1 MVEGR
6 GPFFPMPLIRGTE
19 PPLPLIRYYR
29 PLNTMSLDR
38 RAIRLRNQPHG
49 SPHAAFASHVAEAS
63 LAYRSFCKTL
73 SGFPGGKAII
83 TDGRGHH
90 NVLLALFGN
99 PWLTL
104 GGASRLTCAVTMKMH
119 SLMSPLLS
127 VDRQGR

>member
-49 SPHAAFASHVAEAS
+49 SPQAAFASHVAEAS
-63 LAYRSFCKTL
+63 LAYRSFCTTL
-73 SGFPGGKAII
+73 S
-83 TDGRGHH
+83 
-90 NVLLALFGN
+90 
-99 PWLTL
+99 
-104 GGASRLTCAVTMKMH
+104 
-119 SLMSPLLS
+119 
-127 VDRQGR
+127 